1 MKTRKQIEGV
11 IKSYKYNLIQT
22 RKLYGHYSEREDFF
36 KGGIKMLLWV
46 LKEDGGLKIPEH
58 YEEGAAHSVRDES
71 VNDVAFLTDEI
82 VEEQS

>member
-22 RKLYGHYSEREDFF
+22 RKLYGHHSEREDFF
-36 KGGIKMLLWV
+36 KGGVKMLLWV

-58 YEEGAAHSVRDES
+58 YEEGMAHSIRARF
-71 VNDVAFLTDEI
+71 DVDVGHLTDEI
-82 VEEQS
+82 IEEQS